1 MPSTPRDYSV
11 LDELSDGVQIIDREW
26 RYVYLND
33 VTVGQSGYAREALIG
48 HTMME
53 KYPGIEQSELF
64 GILKSCMEDRQALR
78 TTNDFTFPDG
88 TRKFFQLR
96 IEPISEGIIIF
107 SVDTT
112 EENTHRLLIEDMA
125 AELEVLVERRTDE
138 LIARNRELEQLT
150 YAASHDLRSPLRSLR
165 SFSALVR
172 RRSADALDERT
183 LEYLDQM
190 DASVVR
196 MQALVDGLLT
206 HGSLGREQAVEPV
219 DLNAVV
225 QAVRADL
232 AADIEAS
239 GAVIEAEALPTVEAM
254 PVEIRVL
261 FQNLIG
267 NAIKYRKPDAP
278 PRIRVSAKPSDGG
291 WQFEVADTGIGIE
304 PRFHDRVF
312 DMFQRLHTADE
323 IEGAGIG
330 LAHAE
335 KIVGLHQGR
344 IWVESEPGVGSRF
357 YFTIRTGERT
367 PLPVPPRRVAD

>member
-11 LDELSDGVQIIDREW
+11 LDDLTDGVQIIDREW

-112 EENTHRLLIEDMA
+112 EENTHRLLIEDVA

-190 DASVVR
+190 DASAVR

-239 GAVIEAEALPTVEAM
+239 GAVIEVEALPTVDGM

-278 PRIRVSAKPSDGG
+278 PRIRISAKPSDGG

-335 KIVGLHQGR
+335 KIVGLHRGR
-344 IWVESEPGVGSRF
+344 IWVESELGVGSRF

-367 PLPVPPRRVAD
+367 PLPVPPRRAPD